1 MAYVAQTMA
10 GMTGGPSGVQE
21 DQGGVQEWHVVS
33 THTHSSLIAPGN
45 LTVPQNT
52 TASKQSPTAHSL
64 HKLTHS
70 LISDRTWEPD
80 SAPKHNCVK
89 AVPNRTLAA
98 QTHTLTHL

>member
-1 MAYVAQTMA
+1 M
-10 GMTGGPSGVQE
+10 QE

-70 LISDRTWEPD
+70 LISNRTWEPD
-80 SAPKHNCVK
+80 RVKQRDLIK
-89 AVPNRTLAA
+89 AVPEHSHAFEA
-98 QTHTLTHL
+98 Q